1 MDNENPVNPRVLI
14 SGLWVTML
22 FVFAYVDIFAL
33 FRADV
38 LENSLAGKVP
48 PFDVSQTFLALT
60 TLYILIPSLMIV
72 LTLVLPRKINRPA
85 NIVLA
90 ILYVLTII
98 GGCIGETWI
107 YYLMGSAVE
116 VLLLLFVAW
125 KSWKV
130 L

>member
-1 MDNENPVNPRVLI
+1 MDNENSVNPRVLI

-72 LTLVLPRKINRPA
+72 LSLILPRKINRPT

-90 ILYVLTII
+90 ILYAMTIV

-107 YYLMGSAVE
+107 YYLLGSAVE
-116 VLLLLFVAW
+116 IILLALIAW
-125 KSWKV
+125 KAWKV